1 MASVPFACAAGF
13 EGMIPVN
20 EPALGERELE
30 LVADCVR
37 TGWVSSAGHYL
48 DEFER
53 RWAEY
58 CGMKHGVAVSSGTAA
73 LDVAVS
79 CLRLQP
85 GDEVILPSF
94 TIISCAQAI
103 TKHGGRPVLV
113 DCDPETWCLDV
124 DQVAARI
131 TPRTRAVMAV
141 HMYGHPAD
149 MDPLRG
155 LADRH
160 GLVLIE
166 DAAQAHGAEYK
177 GRRCGGL
184 GDISCFS
191 FYANKIITTGE
202 GGMVLTD
209 RDDWAAHARAY
220 RNLCFRSDRRFY
232 HEELG
237 ENYRMTNLQAAL
249 GVAQLD
255 RVEEILAH
263 KRAMAAAYTERLR
276 SCEALQLPMER
287 EWARSTFW
295 MYGVVLKDGGRNAAG
310 LAVDLAQRLQ
320 ERGVQTRPFFL
331 GMHEQPAFLRMGL
344 FQGEEYPVTE
354 MLARQGLYLP
364 SGTALQLSQVDEVA
378 GAVKEVMR

>member
-1 MASVPFACAAGF
+1 
-13 EGMIPVN
+13 MIPVN
-20 EPALGERELE
+20 EPSLGERELE

-37 TGWVSSAGHYL
+37 SGWVSSAGRYL

-53 RWAEY
+53 RWAAY

-79 CLRLQP
+79 CLRLRP

-94 TIISCAQAI
+94 TIVSCAQAI

-113 DCDPETWCLDV
+113 DCDPDTWCLDV
-124 DQVAARI
+124 EHVAARI
-131 TPRTRAVMAV
+131 TPRTRAVMVV

-149 MDPLRG
+149 MDPLRE
-155 LADRH
+155 LADH
-160 GLVLIE
+160 HALVIIE
-166 DAAQAHGAEYK
+166 DAAEAHGAEYK

-220 RNLCFRSDRRFY
+220 RNLCFRSERRFY
-232 HEELG
+232 HAELG

-255 RVEEILAH
+255 RIEHIVAR
-263 KRAMAAAYTERLR
+263 KRGIAAAYTERLQPCR
-276 SCEALQLPMER
+276 ALQLPTER
-287 EWARSTFW
+287 DWARSTFW
-295 MYGVVLKDGGRNAAG
+295 MYGVVLKNDGRGTEG
-310 LAVDLAQRLQ
+310 LAADMAQRLLD
-320 ERGVQTRPFFL
+320 RGVETRPFFL
-331 GMHEQPAFLRMGL
+331 GMHEQPVFHQMGL
-344 FQGEEYPVTE
+344 FTGESYPVTE
-354 MLARQGLYLP
+354 RLARQGLYLP
-364 SGTALQLSQVDEVA
+364 SGTALTDEQV
-378 GAVKEVMR
+378 AVVSDAVQKVLA